1 LRRLEAA
8 DSTTTPFDNPLPNP
22 LNPEANG
29 PLGKWLA
36 QRLPLETG
44 KGTITDELASVI
56 GAWGSLKPDT
66 RRAILAIVEAAQGR

>member
-8 DSTTTPFDNPLPNP
+8 ASTTTPFDNPLPNP

-44 KGTITDELASVI
+44 KETITAELASVI
-56 GAWGSLKPDT
+56 DAWYSLPPDT
-66 RRAILAIVEAAQGR
+66 RTAILAIVTAAQGR